1 MRKKIKNKKI
11 TASITLD
18 KKILEIVDNKF
29 SNRSKFIES
38 IIIEEL
44 CKVEEIKEELKKIK
58 IVL

>member
-1 MRKKIKNKKI
+1 MKKKIINKKI

-18 KKILEIVDNKF
+18 KKLLQIVDDNF

-44 CKVEEIKEELKKIK
+44 CKNDQLKEELKKIK
-58 IVL
+58 III

>member
-1 MRKKIKNKKI
+1 MKKKIKNKKI

-44 CKVEEIKEELKKIK
+44 CKSEELKEELKRIK
-58 IVL
+58 IIL

>member
-18 KKILEIVDNKF
+18 KKILEILDNNF

-44 CKVEEIKEELKKIK
+44 CKNEELKEELKKIK
-58 IVL
+58 IIL

>member
-1 MRKKIKNKKI
+1 MKKKVRNKKI

-18 KKILEIVDNKF
+18 PKVLEIVDSNF

-44 CKVEEIKEELKKIK
+44 CKNESFKEELKKSK
-58 IVL
+58 III

>member
-1 MRKKIKNKKI
+1 MRRKITNKKT

-18 KKILEIVDNKF
+18 KKVLEIVDNNF

-44 CKVEEIKEELKKIK
+44 FKSDNIKEELIKIK
-58 IVL
+58 IIL

>member
-1 MRKKIKNKKI
+1 MKKKITNKKI

-18 KKILEIVDNKF
+18 KKILKIVDDNF

-44 CKVEEIKEELKKIK
+44 CKNDQLKEELKKIK
-58 IVL
+58 III

>member
-44 CKVEEIKEELKKIK
+44 CKDEELKEELRKIK

>member
-1 MRKKIKNKKI
+1 MRKKITNKKI

-18 KKILEIVDNKF
+18 RKLLEMVDSNF

-44 CKVEEIKEELKKIK
+44 TKNSEFEQILKKMK
-58 IVL
+58 IIL

>member
-18 KKILEIVDNKF
+18 KKILKIVDDNF

-44 CKVEEIKEELKKIK
+44 CKNVELKEELRKIK
-58 IVL
+58 III

>member
-1 MRKKIKNKKI
+1 MRKEIINKKV

-18 KKILEIVDNKF
+18 KKILDIVDSNF

-44 CKVEEIKEELKKIK
+44 CKSQYLKEELKKIK
-58 IVL
+58 VII

>member
-18 KKILEIVDNKF
+18 KKILEIVDNNF

-44 CKVEEIKEELKKIK
+44 CKNVELKEELRKIK
-58 IVL
+58 III

>member
-1 MRKKIKNKKI
+1 MKKKITNKKI

-18 KKILEIVDNKF
+18 KKILKIVDDNF

-44 CKVEEIKEELKKIK
+44 CKNENLKEELKKIK
-58 IVL
+58 III

>member
-18 KKILEIVDNKF
+18 KKILEIVDNNF

-38 IIIEEL
+38 IIVEEL
-44 CKVEEIKEELKKIK
+44 CKNEELKEELKKMK
-58 IVL
+58 IIL